1 MLMVANF
8 LYSFVAPSPART
20 TQSITSDRRID
31 EQRVAAVNWERQS
44 RYPCRFVGAEPE
56 RRVGDIDWVAEPLKF
71 GGDGAD
77 GTIGQWLPDDA
88 GTECVSADVLIVE
101 LFRQI
106 LRGPDLPGFCYRI
119 RAVSVLSDTLAG

>member
-1 MLMVANF
+1 MLMAANF
-8 LYSFVAPSPART
+8 LFYRFVAPSSART
-20 TQSITSDRRID
+20 THSITSDRRID

-44 RYPCRFVGAEPE
+44 RYLCRFVEAEPE
-56 RRVGDIDWVAEPLKF
+56 RRVGDIDWVAEPQF

-106 LRGPDLPGFCYRI
+106 LHGPDLPGFCCRI